1 MGQTNR
7 AATAKAGLSGLRV
20 KVMGVFVP
28 GGTRCQTQSG
38 QLVAGP
44 HSRWPTETF
53 IGYLQRSLTLSVSP
67 LPDSLPASAFALV
80 LPCYN
85 PPQGW
90 AANILA
96 SLHRLQALLPAATS
110 VHLYLINDGTAGVE
124 EADLALLRAQLP
136 QFTYLQYPVNHGKG
150 YALRT
155 GIREVQEPLSLFT
168 DIDFPYEETSVA
180 AVYEALRT
188 GRGDVVVG
196 MRDEAYY
203 AHVPKGRVLISKV
216 LRRINRLLLGLAV
229 SDTQCG
235 LKGFNRR
242 GQAVFLQGQIDRY
255 LFDLEFIFLASRPS
269 AGLQVIPVPVRLKPG
284 VIFSQMSLKILLSE
298 SGSFLKILLARLA

>member
-1 MGQTNR
+1 MGKGNGLFRRVDAPAGASICPRPPPLSAAGQILTQT
-7 AATAKAGLSGLRV
+7 
-20 KVMGVFVP
+20 P
-28 GGTRCQTQSG
+28 GGRPKCLSDICQ
-38 QLVAGP
+38 
-44 HSRWPTETF
+44 EF
-53 IGYLQRSLTLSVSP
+53 LTLSVYP

-85 PPQGW
+85 PPAGW

-96 SLHRLQALLPAATS
+96 SLSRLQVLLPPDTS
-110 VHLYLINDGTAGVE
+110 VHLYLINDGTAGV
-124 EADLALLRAQLP
+124 ADTDLALLRAHLP
-136 QFTYLQYPVNHGKG
+136 QFTYLHYPVNHGKG

-155 GIREVQEPLSLFT
+155 GVKEVQESLCLFT

-180 AVYEALRT
+180 AVYEALRA

-196 MRDEAYY
+196 MRDESYY
-203 AHVPKGRVLISKV
+203 AHVPRSRMMISKV
-216 LRRINRLLLGLAV
+216 LRRSTRLLLGLAV

-242 GQAVFLQGQIDRY
+242 GQEVFLHGQIDRY
-255 LFDLEFIFLASRPS
+255 LFDLEFIYLASRPA

-284 VIFSQMSLKILLSE
+284 IVFSRMSPKILLTE
-298 SGSFLKILLARLA
+298 SGSFLKSLLARLA